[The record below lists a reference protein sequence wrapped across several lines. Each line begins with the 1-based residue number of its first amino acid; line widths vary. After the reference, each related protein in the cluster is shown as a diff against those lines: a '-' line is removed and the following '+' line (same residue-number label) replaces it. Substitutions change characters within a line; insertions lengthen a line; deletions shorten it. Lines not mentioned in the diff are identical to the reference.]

1 MATWR
6 VRATWREDETE
17 AAEEWQVE
25 AASAEEAVAS
35 VSGHVRFPPHHVEA
49 REVAA
54 EDADGNALGVA
65 QHVPRP

>member
-17 AAEEWQVE
+17 ATEEWQVE
-25 AASAEEAVAS
+25 AANVQDAVAS

-49 REVAA
+49 REEPAA
-54 EDADGNALGVA
+54 VPAPGATGAVR
-65 QHVPRP
+65 HVPKT

>member
-17 AAEEWQVE
+17 ATEEWQVE

-49 REVAA
+49 RQEAA
-54 EDADGNALGVA
+54 GQAEHDASGVA
-65 QHVPRP
+65 RHVPMP

>member
-17 AAEEWQVE
+17 ATEEWQVE

-49 REVAA
+49 PGEA
-54 EDADGNALGVA
+54 GCNASSGA
-65 QHVPRP
+65 RHVPSP